1 MIGNSP
7 VKSPS
12 VAIIHSLFW
21 NKIQGNA
28 RLIVETRHGLVSYPI
43 HWDSFFLQ
51 SLQEYEQQ
59 LSLEKKKQGS
69 LIGQLKDQLEE
80 MERCVAMVWWN
91 NIHKLKLAFSWSLA
105 MWEEDVVEE
114 L

>member
-1 MIGNSP
+1 MCFG
-7 VKSPS
+7 K
-12 VAIIHSLFW
+12 L
-21 NKIQGNA
+21 
-28 RLIVETRHGLVSYPI
+28 SYPLRQ
-43 HWDSFFLQ
+43 FFLQ

-91 NIHKLKLAFSWSLA
+91 NIHKLKLAFWWSLA